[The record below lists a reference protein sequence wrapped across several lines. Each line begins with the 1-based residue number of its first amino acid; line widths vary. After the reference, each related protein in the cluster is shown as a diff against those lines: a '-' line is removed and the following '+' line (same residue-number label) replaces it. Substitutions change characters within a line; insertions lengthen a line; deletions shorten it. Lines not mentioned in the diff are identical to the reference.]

1 MIWFVFVW
9 YGMGIVYLHW
19 TTLGLANWLFNPTR
33 VVYMRRWT
41 GSALV
46 QIMTCRLFGAQP
58 LPEAMVTH
66 CQQSSVKFESKYKTF
81 HSIKC
86 IWKCRRP
93 AKWRPFFSRRC
104 VKRSITKKTEKFS
117 ILDQQFPGRRVR
129 KALSWDIFNAY
140 ISASS
145 DEHGGYEGPGVEAY
159 SSINLFV
166 SGRYRVKLGAISIE
180 SGTAAHSAMIYDE
193 VITRKFA
200 INTNPAIATAKSH
213 QIKLPWKSWR
223 SDAQWS
229 MCGAERIKTK
239 MNKSKK

>member
-1 MIWFVFVW
+1 
-9 YGMGIVYLHW
+9 MGQITATRNLVA
-19 TTLGLANWLFNPTR
+19 TKVVRLA
-33 VVYMRRWT
+33 
-41 GSALV
+41 G
-46 QIMTCRLFGAQP
+46 
-58 LPEAMVTH
+58 
-66 CQQSSVKFESKYKTF
+66 QQRKQKKSPFLTSSFPVGESG
-81 HSIKC
+81 
-86 IWKCRRP
+86 
-93 AKWRPFFSRRC
+93 
-104 VKRSITKKTEKFS
+104 KRSHETF
-117 ILDQQFPGRRVR
+117 LMH
-129 KALSWDIFNAY
+129 

-223 SDAQWS
+223 SDGQWS
-229 MCGAERIKTK
+229 MCGAEK
-239 MNKSKK
+239 NKNKNE